1 MTRALILGGGGP
13 VGVGWES
20 GLAIGLARE
29 GVVLSDSDLIVGTS
43 AGSIVGARLAL
54 RLDLSQTVDSVSQ
67 PIPAEPGAGDGIGQL
82 LTAWSDAAARSLS
95 PEETRLELGRIALAA
110 QTPDEDTYVAADVFA
125 QVKDCDWP
133 ESFRCTAVGTRTGAF
148 QVWDQSAAVPL
159 ARAVAS
165 SCAVPGVFPPVTIGA
180 ERYMDGGMRSP
191 LNADLAAGHAA
202 VIVVSCMALALP
214 EGFSDPMFD
223 VISRQLEAE
232 FALVRDSGAALEIV
246 GPGQEFLDISGW
258 GANLMNPALT
268 ADAYQAGLRQ
278 AAVEADRLRAAW
290 NS

>member
-13 VGVGWES
+13 VGVGWEC
-20 GLAIGLARE
+20 GLADGLARE
-29 GVVLSDSDLIVGTS
+29 GVVLSGSDLIAGTS

-54 RLDLSQTVDSVSQ
+54 KMDLSQTIGSVSQ
-67 PIPAEPGAGDGIGQL
+67 PIPAEPGAGGGMDQL
-82 LTAWSDAAARSLS
+82 LAVLADAAARSLS
-95 PEETRLELGRIALAA
+95 PQETCVELGRLALAA
-110 QTPDEDTYVAADVFA
+110 PTPDEDTYVEADVFA
-125 QVKDCDWP
+125 EVRDCEWP

-148 QVWDQSAAVPL
+148 QVWDQSAGVSL
-159 ARAVAS
+159 SRAVAS

-214 EGFSDPMFD
+214 EGFSDPMFGA
-223 VISRQLEAE
+223 ISRQLEAE
-232 FALVRDSGAALEIV
+232 FTLVRDSGAALEIV

-268 ADAYQAGLRQ
+268 ADAYQAGVRQ
-278 AAVEADRLRAAW
+278 AAVEADRLRAVW
-290 NS
+290 NN

>member
-1 MTRALILGGGGP
+1 MTRALVLGGGGP

-20 GLAIGLARE
+20 GLAVGLARE
-29 GVVLSDSDLIVGTS
+29 GVVISESDLIVGTS

-54 RLDLSQTVDSVSQ
+54 QMDLAAMIAAVSQ
-67 PIPAEPGAGDGIGQL
+67 PRPVEPGAGDGIGQL
-82 LTAWSDAAARSLS
+82 LTAWADAAARSLS
-95 PEETRLELGRIALAA
+95 PEETRVELGQFALTA

-125 QVKDCDWP
+125 QVKDCEWP
-133 ESFRCTAVGTRTGAF
+133 KSFRCAAVGTRTGAL
-148 QVWDQSAAVPL
+148 QVWDQAARVPL

-191 LNADLAAGHAA
+191 LNADLAVGHAV
-202 VIVVSCMALALP
+202 VIVVSCLALALP
-214 EGFSDPMFD
+214 DGFSDPMFD
-223 VISRQLEAE
+223 ATSRQLEAE
-232 FALVRDSGAALEIV
+232 FALVRDSGAALEVV

-258 GANLMNPALT
+258 GASLMNPALT

-278 AAVEADRLRAAW
+278 AAAEAERLRAVW